1 MRIVK
6 LGEIATIKGGKRL
19 PKGINLTAEP
29 NQHPYIRV
37 RDLNNRHTLELNNDF
52 EYVDDKTQ
60 KTIARYVVDSG
71 DIVLSIVGT
80 IGLVSII
87 GESLQSANLTEN
99 CVKITELTGVD
110 RDYLYYYL
118 KSEFGQAEISKG
130 TVGAVQAK
138 LPIKNIQAIKIFLPE
153 LDVQEK
159 IARILSSIDNKI
171 ETNEKINDNLFHLAT
186 ALFNQTITEN
196 NDALS
201 IKIISEIAD
210 VKGGKRLPK
219 GINLQITPND
229 HPYIRV
235 RDLNDASIVQLTPNF
250 EYVDDETYKGISRYI
265 VHTSD
270 VIVSIV
276 GTIGLTALIHESLDN
291 ANLTENC
298 VKITNLKE
306 VSPEYLLLFLRST
319 DGQNAI
325 CQGTVG
331 AVQAKLPIKNI
342 QSIPVPIIPEPQRN
356 HLNDQL
362 RAMFLSIAANLSEN
376 AYLIKIRDS
385 LLPRLMSG
393 EVNVSEIQI

>member
-1 MRIVK
+1 MISDW
-6 LGEIATIKGGKRL
+6 ITIKAANFIDFNPRLSLKKGSVATKVAMDKLQPFTKKIPATEKAEFSGGAKFCNGDTIMARITPCL
-19 PKGINLTAEP
+19 ENGKTAFVDVLEDGEVGFGSTEFIVLRAREGISDPQFIYYLATSPWFRNVAIKSMVGSSGR
-29 NQHPYIRV
+29 QRV
-37 RDLNNRHTLELNNDF
+37 QQGVLDELEL
-52 EYVDDKTQ
+52 
-60 KTIARYVVDSG
+60 
-71 DIVLSIVGT
+71 
-80 IGLVSII
+80 
-87 GESLQSANLTEN
+87 
-99 CVKITELTGVD
+99 
-110 RDYLYYYL
+110 
-118 KSEFGQAEISKG
+118 
-130 TVGAVQAK
+130 TVP
-138 LPIKNIQAIKIFLPE
+138 LLPE
-153 LDVQEK
+153 QQKIGAFLAMFDEK
-159 IARILSSIDNKI
+159 IALN
-171 ETNEKINDNLFHLAT
+171 NKINDNLFHLAT

-265 VHTSD
+265 VHPSD

-325 CQGTVG
+325 RQGTVG

-393 EVNVSEIQI
+393 EVNVSDIQI

>member
-1 MRIVK
+1 MTSDWI
-6 LGEIATIKGGKRL
+6 TIKAADFIDFNPRLSLKKGSVATKVAMDKLQPFTKKIPATEKAEFSGGAKFCNGDTIMARITPCL
-19 PKGINLTAEP
+19 ENGKTAFVDVLEDGEVGFGSTEFIVLRAKEGISDPQFIYYLATSPWFRNVAIKSMVGSSGR
-29 NQHPYIRV
+29 QRV
-37 RDLNNRHTLELNNDF
+37 QQGVLDELEL
-52 EYVDDKTQ
+52 
-60 KTIARYVVDSG
+60 
-71 DIVLSIVGT
+71 
-80 IGLVSII
+80 
-87 GESLQSANLTEN
+87 
-99 CVKITELTGVD
+99 
-110 RDYLYYYL
+110 
-118 KSEFGQAEISKG
+118 
-130 TVGAVQAK
+130 TVP
-138 LPIKNIQAIKIFLPE
+138 LLPE
-153 LDVQEK
+153 QQKIGAFLAMFDEK
-159 IARILSSIDNKI
+159 IALN
-171 ETNEKINDNLFHLAT
+171 NKINDNLFHLAT

-250 EYVDDETYKGISRYI
+250 EYVDDETQKGISRYI

-306 VSPEYLLLFLRST
+306 VSPEYLLLFLRSV

-342 QSIPVPIIPEPQRN
+342 QSIPVPIIPEPQKN
-356 HLNDQL
+356 QLNDQL
-362 RAMFLSIAANLSEN
+362 HTIFLSIAANLSEN
-376 AYLIKIRDS
+376 SHLIQIRDS

-393 EVNVSEIQI
+393 DIDVSEVSI

>member
-1 MRIVK
+1 MK
-6 LGEIATIKGGKRL
+6 LKDFAYFNPSEKLKKG
-19 PKGINLTAEP
+19 
-29 NQHPYIRV
+29 
-37 RDLNNRHTLELNNDF
+37 
-52 EYVDDKTQ
+52 
-60 KTIARYVVDSG
+60 TIAKKVAMDKLQPFDRDIWEYEYESYSG
-71 DIVLSIVGT
+71 GAKFRNGDTIMARITPCLENGKIAKVNILNDNEVGFGSTEFIVLRAIKD
-80 IGLVSII
+80 VS
-87 GESLQSANLTEN
+87 
-99 CVKITELTGVD
+99 D
-110 RDYLYYYL
+110 PDYLYYL
-118 KSEFGQAEISKG
+118 VRS
-130 TVGAVQAK
+130 
-138 LPIKNIQAIKIFLPE
+138 PIVRDPAIKSMVGSSGRQRVQQSVLEALELPVPSYDE
-153 LDVQEK
+153 QKKIAAILSALDEK
-159 IARILSSIDNKI
+159 IAINRA
-171 ETNEKINDNLFHLAT
+171 INDNLFHLAT

-325 CQGTVG
+325 RQGTVG

-393 EVNVSEIQI
+393 EVDVSDIQI

>member
-37 RDLNNRHTLELNNDF
+37 RDLNNRHTLELNDDF

-99 CVKITELTGVD
+99 CVKITELSGVD

-138 LPIKNIQAIKIFLPE
+138 LPIKNIQAMKIFLPE

-171 ETNEKINDNLFHLAT
+171 ETNEKINDNL
-186 ALFNQTITEN
+186 
-196 NDALS
+196 
-201 IKIISEIAD
+201 
-210 VKGGKRLPK
+210 
-219 GINLQITPND
+219 
-229 HPYIRV
+229 
-235 RDLNDASIVQLTPNF
+235 
-250 EYVDDETYKGISRYI
+250 
-265 VHTSD
+265 
-270 VIVSIV
+270 
-276 GTIGLTALIHESLDN
+276 
-291 ANLTENC
+291 
-298 VKITNLKE
+298 
-306 VSPEYLLLFLRST
+306 
-319 DGQNAI
+319 
-325 CQGTVG
+325 
-331 AVQAKLPIKNI
+331 
-342 QSIPVPIIPEPQRN
+342 
-356 HLNDQL
+356 
-362 RAMFLSIAANLSEN
+362 AA
-376 AYLIKIRDS
+376 
-385 LLPRLMSG
+385 
-393 EVNVSEIQI
+393 

>member
-1 MRIVK
+1 MK
-6 LGEIATIKGGKRL
+6 LKDFAYFNPSEKLKKG
-19 PKGINLTAEP
+19 
-29 NQHPYIRV
+29 
-37 RDLNNRHTLELNNDF
+37 
-52 EYVDDKTQ
+52 
-60 KTIARYVVDSG
+60 TIAKKVAMDKLQPFDRDIWEYEYESYSG
-71 DIVLSIVGT
+71 GAKFRNGDTIMARITPCLENGKIAKVNILNDNEVGFGSTEFIVLRAIKD
-80 IGLVSII
+80 VS
-87 GESLQSANLTEN
+87 
-99 CVKITELTGVD
+99 D
-110 RDYLYYYL
+110 PDYLYYL
-118 KSEFGQAEISKG
+118 VRS
-130 TVGAVQAK
+130 
-138 LPIKNIQAIKIFLPE
+138 PIVRDPAIKSMVGSSGRQRVQQSVLEALELPVLSYE
-153 LDVQEK
+153 EQKKIAAILSALDEK
-159 IARILSSIDNKI
+159 IAINRA
-171 ETNEKINDNLFHLAT
+171 INDNLFHLAT

-325 CQGTVG
+325 RQGTVG

-393 EVNVSEIQI
+393 EVDVSDIQI